1 MAEILTTSTQSSE
14 LHSAN
19 PHGQLYRK
27 AAQLA
32 KFGAWECDLTTV
44 ELTWTDG
51 VYDLFDLPRGST
63 IHRPSIVD
71 LYENQ
76 SRQQMER
83 MRAEAIRTGHGFTL
97 DAQIRTSRNV
107 KRWMRLSAA
116 VAYEHGRPIRLFG
129 AKQDVTDEKELWE
142 RLRQLAE
149 KDSLTGLANRRVF
162 EARCAD
168 LAAQAVNGAPA
179 SALALIDLDN
189 FKEINDR
196 FGHSAGD
203 ACLREVAAR
212 LRRVLR
218 DAILIARIGGDE
230 FAVLLHAPLGRAQV
244 ARTLARGLHAL
255 SAPITWRTT
264 HLCMSASAGVAF
276 LKTARFQEPAQVFA
290 EADSALYVAKA
301 AGRNT
306 VRIFGQ
312 NIEGCRLLA
321 ARDDTAA

>member
-1 MAEILTTSTQSSE
+1 MAEILTNSSRSSE
-14 LHSAN
+14 LQSTTS
-19 PHGQLYRK
+19 HGQLYGR

-32 KFGAWECDLTTV
+32 KFGAWECDLATV

-63 IHRPSIVD
+63 IHRASIVD
-71 LYENQ
+71 LYETQ
-76 SRQQMER
+76 SRRQMER
-83 MRAEAIRTGHGFTL
+83 MRANAIGTGHGFTL
-97 DAQIRTSRNV
+97 DAQIRTSRNIQ
-107 KRWMRLSAA
+107 RWMRLTAA

-129 AKQDVTDEKELWE
+129 AKQDVTDEKKLWE
-142 RLRQLAE
+142 SLRQLAE
-149 KDSLTGLANRRVF
+149 RDFLTGLANRRVF
-162 EARCAD
+162 DTRCAD
-168 LAAQAVNGAPA
+168 LATHAVNGTAA
-179 SALALIDLDN
+179 ALVLIDLDN

-203 ACLREVAAR
+203 ACLREVATR
-212 LRRVLR
+212 LQQILR
-218 DAILIARIGGDE
+218 DATLIARIGGDE
-230 FAVLLHAPLGRAQV
+230 FAVLLHAPLGRAYV

-255 SAPITWRTT
+255 SAPIAWRNT

-276 LKTARFQEPAQVFA
+276 LKAARFQEPAQVFA

-321 ARDDTAA
+321 ARDTNAA

>member
-1 MAEILTTSTQSSE
+1 MAEILTNSSRSSE
-14 LHSAN
+14 LQSTTS
-19 PHGQLYRK
+19 HGQLYGR

-32 KFGAWECDLTTV
+32 KFGAWECDLATV

-63 IHRPSIVD
+63 IHRASIVD
-71 LYENQ
+71 LYETQ
-76 SRQQMER
+76 SRRQMER
-83 MRAEAIRTGHGFTL
+83 MRANAIGTGHGFTL
-97 DAQIRTSRNV
+97 DAQIRTSRNIQ
-107 KRWMRLSAA
+107 RWMRLTAA

-129 AKQDVTDEKELWE
+129 AKQDVTDEKKLWE
-142 RLRQLAE
+142 SLRHLAE
-149 KDSLTGLANRRVF
+149 RDFLTGLANRRVF
-162 EARCAD
+162 ETRCAD
-168 LAAQAVNGAPA
+168 LAAHAVNGTAA
-179 SALALIDLDN
+179 ALVLIDLDN

-203 ACLREVAAR
+203 ACLREVATR
-212 LRRVLR
+212 LQQILR
-218 DAILIARIGGDE
+218 DATLIARIGGDE
-230 FAVLLHAPLGRAQV
+230 FAVLLHAPLGRAYV

-255 SAPITWRTT
+255 SAPIAWRNT

-276 LKTARFQEPAQVFA
+276 LKAARFQEPAQVFA

-321 ARDDTAA
+321 ARDTNAA